1 MMGHFIS
8 RLFESALHV
17 EKNTRAIQNRKH
29 CACATR
35 SSPPADSPAKN
46 VYACSAK
53 MTRDRFRVMTL
64 APGRK
69 CPGNVVQMRE
79 AMAAFIGSDSVAVSF
94 HCKWSKIILVKVL
107 TEVCSLENRAS
118 WNRRKIALAW
128 SDSVLLTLRSLVCVW
143 KTCRKGV

>member
-1 MMGHFIS
+1 MMMGHFIS
-8 RLFESALHV
+8 RLFESVLHV

-35 SSPPADSPAKN
+35 SSPPADSPAK
-46 VYACSAK
+46 
-53 MTRDRFRVMTL
+53 MTRDRFRIMTL

-94 HCKWSKIILVKVL
+94 HCK
-107 TEVCSLENRAS
+107 
-118 WNRRKIALAW
+118 
-128 SDSVLLTLRSLVCVW
+128 
-143 KTCRKGV
+143 

>member
-1 MMGHFIS
+1 MMMGHFIS

-35 SSPPADSPAKN
+35 SSPPADSPVKN

-53 MTRDRFRVMTL
+53 MTRYRFRVMTL

-69 CPGNVVQMRE
+69 CPGNVVQMKRWQLLL
-79 AMAAFIGSDSVAVSF
+79 AVIALQFLSTVSDQKLF
-94 HCKWSKIILVKVL
+94 WSKF
-107 TEVCSLENRAS
+107 
-118 WNRRKIALAW
+118 
-128 SDSVLLTLRSLVCVW
+128 
-143 KTCRKGV
+143 

>member
-1 MMGHFIS
+1 MMMGHFIS

-35 SSPPADSPAKN
+35 SSPLADSPAKN

-94 HCKWSKIILVKVL
+94 HCK
-107 TEVCSLENRAS
+107 
-118 WNRRKIALAW
+118 
-128 SDSVLLTLRSLVCVW
+128 
-143 KTCRKGV
+143 